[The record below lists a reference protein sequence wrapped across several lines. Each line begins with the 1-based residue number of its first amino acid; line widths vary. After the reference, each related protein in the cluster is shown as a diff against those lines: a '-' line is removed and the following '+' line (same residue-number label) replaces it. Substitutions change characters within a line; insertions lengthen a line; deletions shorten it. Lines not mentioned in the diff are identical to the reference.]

1 VNPDDTASQQS
12 DVVHFGI
19 QEGGAEALIYSGVF
33 IESITGG
40 VSAACGKTISPIS

>member
-1 VNPDDTASQQS
+1 VNPNDTAAQQS
-12 DVVHFGI
+12 NVVHFGI
-19 QEGGAEALIYSGVF
+19 QEDDAEVLIYSGVF